1 MWATSSTWSSR
12 RPSQIVSKPSL
23 RRQAAHFG
31 WASEVF
37 GGEGGADR
45 LGVDVLGGAAG
56 SVDGEQDTTLEDEVA
71 RVGAQG
77 ESVEE

>member
-1 MWATSSTWSSR
+1 M
-12 RPSQIVSKPSL
+12 
-23 RRQAAHFG
+23 
-31 WASEVF
+31 F